1 MADLLGEESGRDHA
15 RDGSPRLE
23 DGVGDESHQADGATA
38 VDELDLALG
47 KHSAEDDRRPR

>member
-38 VDELDLALG
+38 VDELDLTLG
-47 KHSAEDDRRPR
+47 KQSA